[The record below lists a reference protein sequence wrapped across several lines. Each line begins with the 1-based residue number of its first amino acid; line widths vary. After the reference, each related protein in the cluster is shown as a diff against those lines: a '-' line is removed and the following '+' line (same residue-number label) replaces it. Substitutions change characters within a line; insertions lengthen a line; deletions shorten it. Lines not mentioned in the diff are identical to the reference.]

1 MDTVFHVLDC
11 SVCKS
16 EIPGSE
22 AISAEASDYVAYFCG
37 LECYA
42 EWREQQAAA
51 GVESSAGADRQQAD

>member
-1 MDTVFHVLDC
+1 MDTFTQILDC

-51 GVESSAGADRQQAD
+51 GVETRAGADGQQAA

>member
-1 MDTVFHVLDC
+1 MDTLIQILDC
-11 SVCKS
+11 SVCKT

-42 EWREQQAAA
+42 EWRQQPSATSVTPLDGTPQQAA
-51 GVESSAGADRQQAD
+51 